1 MVLGIGST
9 VEGKVGNIKGKQ
21 GTITD
26 TVGDGKKIEKKWI
39 ITWKDAL
46 VKSKNSSQQRTI
58 PLSRINDD
66 EYSDSIITFKE
77 TIDHEN
83 SYSSI
88 ELRELDIV
96 QLVPKRKVS
105 YISNN
110 DSSNDNKNYS
120 DSDSENDN
128 GKFVKL
134 STKKI
139 STTSTTST
147 TTTNTNTNTNTN
159 INTAISTSLTLDNGP
174 IKVKKFKPNNNDD
187 DDEDDI
193 IIGVGNMK
201 KEKESRI
208 MDVGY
213 GSIYGRIHYQ
223 MPLSRTEYYSHCKGT
238 NKRAKRR
245 CSRAGCTEKTAFYCV
260 ICSKPDLEQFF
271 CYCSNDVCF
280 SEHVIEKYLTQQNST
295 KS

>member
-9 VEGKVGNIKGKQ
+9 VEGKLGNIKGKQ

-46 VKSKNSSQQRTI
+46 VKSKNSSQQQTI

-66 EYSDSIITFKE
+66 EYSDSIITFRE

-83 SYSSI
+83 SYSSM

-105 YISNN
+105 CISNN
-110 DSSNDNKNYS
+110 DSSNDNKNDS
-120 DSDSENDN
+120 DSDSEKDN
-128 GKFVKL
+128 GKFIKL
-134 STKKI
+134 SAKKI
-139 STTSTTST
+139 SAAST
-147 TTTNTNTNTNTN
+147 TTTTTTNNTSTT
-159 INTAISTSLTLDNGP
+159 ISTSSTVDNGP
-174 IKVKKFKPNNNDD
+174 FKVKKFKPNNDDD

-193 IIGVGNMK
+193 IIDVGNMK
-201 KEKESRI
+201 KEKDSRNI
-208 MDVGY
+208 DAGY

-271 CYCSNDVCF
+271 CYCSNDICF